1 LVLIILDI
9 YVSILN
15 FIFVMLESLI
25 VKRGEAKLS
34 KIRRRENVFD
44 WSHFDDKKIPN
55 LELIDSS

>member
-1 LVLIILDI
+1 
-9 YVSILN
+9 
-15 FIFVMLESLI
+15 MLESLI

-34 KIRRRENVFD
+34 KIRRENVFD

>member
-34 KIRRRENVFD
+34 KIRRENVFD

>member
-1 LVLIILDI
+1 MVLIILDI

-44 WSHFDDKKIPN
+44 WSHFDDKKISN

>member
-44 WSHFDDKKIPN
+44 WSHFDDKTISN

>member
-1 LVLIILDI
+1 
-9 YVSILN
+9 
-15 FIFVMLESLI
+15 MLESLI

>member
-1 LVLIILDI
+1 
-9 YVSILN
+9 
-15 FIFVMLESLI
+15 MLESLI

-44 WSHFDDKKIPN
+44 WSHFDDKKISN

>member
-44 WSHFDDKKIPN
+44 WSHFDDKKISN